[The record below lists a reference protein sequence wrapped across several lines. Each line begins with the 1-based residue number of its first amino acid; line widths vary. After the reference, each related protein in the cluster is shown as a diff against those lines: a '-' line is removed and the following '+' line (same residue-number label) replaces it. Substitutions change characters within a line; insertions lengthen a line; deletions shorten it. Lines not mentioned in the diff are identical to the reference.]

1 MKRNIIG
8 CAESG
13 KKKQY
18 KHGERFMLTLSEA
31 RELIGIISKEEN
43 YMDGLYAAVACAYDA
58 GFECGSRYE
67 KRNIRQTLK
76 KGVKS

>member
-1 MKRNIIG
+1 MVRNIIG

-18 KHGERFMLTLSEA
+18 KHGERFMLTLSEV

-43 YMDGLYAAVACAYDA
+43 YMDGLYAAIAASYD
-58 GFECGSRYE
+58 GILINIIDSKNSETDVFEE
-67 KRNIRQTLK
+67 
-76 KGVKS
+76 